1 MTDTLST
8 DDPEPADRLPAG
20 LLYVPVRPGPFGIA
34 ARMFR
39 TPLGDRT
46 AVGFTSHRRM
56 TEVLGPDQACTRLSV
71 PALRSLAEPLGV
83 TTLTVDPQLAAPAVR
98 NGDEAGPLPARPS
111 PAAVADLVRAP
122 SPGPVAASVPGA
134 VPRPAPA
141 LRAAPAL
148 AKRPALAKAP
158 ALRAAPAAAAARKAE
173 RRWDPQMVG
182 VLRVTAMAAAV
193 EALTLWI
200 G

>member
-1 MTDTLST
+1 MTDTLHT

-20 LLYVPVRPGPFGIA
+20 LLYVPVRPGPLGIA

-46 AVGFTSHRRM
+46 AVGFTSHHRM
-56 TEVLGPDQACTRLSV
+56 TEVLGRDQACTRLSE
-71 PALRSLAEPLGV
+71 PALRALAEPLGI

-98 NGDEAGPLPARPS
+98 NAHEPEPAPVLPPPAPEAVPA
-111 PAAVADLVRAP
+111 
-122 SPGPVAASVPGA
+122 PGPAF
-134 VPRPAPA
+134 RPAPVPQT
-141 LRAAPAL
+141 APAL
-148 AKRPALAKAP
+148 QPAPSSRPMSVLKTAP
-158 ALRAAPAAAAARKAE
+158 APVLKTAPAPAPAPAHKSGRH
-173 RRWDPQMVG
+173 WDPQMVG
-182 VLRVTAMAAAV
+182 VMRVTAMAAAV